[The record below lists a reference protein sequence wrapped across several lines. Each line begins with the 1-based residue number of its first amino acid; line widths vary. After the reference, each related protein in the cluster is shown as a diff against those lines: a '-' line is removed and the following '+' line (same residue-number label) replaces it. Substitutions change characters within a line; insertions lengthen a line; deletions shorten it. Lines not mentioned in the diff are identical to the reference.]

1 MHARALGAV
10 AVGAPIGGLPAALA
24 GYTAPHLHSNASL
37 CAPSNVAAKL
47 LSGPLWGPHPKERE
61 GKRSKHGLGFSK
73 MLLK

>member
-47 LSGPLWGPHPKERE
+47 LSGPL
-61 GKRSKHGLGFSK
+61 
-73 MLLK
+73 